1 MLLQQFDF
9 EYKDESIMILLD
21 ISMFFL
27 PLESIV
33 SIWNDCLIVFAGRFT
48 AGGSLGSVPA
58 PGGGGHQPQY
68 RGVQLQK
75 LLQEEES
82 CSWWDSL
89 GSVHLQ
95 WPLRWEES
103 CS

>member
-1 MLLQQFDF
+1 MLLQQFDS

-33 SIWNDCLIVFAGRFT
+33 SIWNDCLIIFAGRFT

-58 PGGGGHQPQY
+58 PGEGGHQPST
-68 RGVQLQK
+68 GV
-75 LLQEEES
+75 
-82 CSWWDSL
+82 
-89 GSVHLQ
+89 
-95 WPLRWEES
+95 
-103 CS
+103 

>member
-1 MLLQQFDF
+1 MGCELTVLTQHFDS
-9 EYKDESIMILLD
+9 EYKDESDMILLD
-21 ISMFFL
+21 ISVFSYSL
-27 PLESIV
+27 NQVLVSGIV
-33 SIWNDCLIVFAGRFT
+33 ASAFFAGRAA

-68 RGVQLQK
+68 GGVQRQK

-89 GSVHLQ
+89 GSVQLQ
-95 WPLRWEES
+95 
-103 CS
+103 